1 VFEPLDKLIVGGII
15 SISCSG
21 GNSSNKIKYS
31 VSNNSCYIQ
40 GNNLIG
46 VNSGYSVLTATKEA
60 DFMYY
65 EISESI
71 LVYISKIDQNIILHN
86 INLTNEILAEP
97 ERDYDLVISGIKEY
111 PEIKYNIIYSYSL
124 GNFDICKIQNG
135 KLSPLNQG
143 VCIIEA
149 ITSETA
155 TFNSTKSNQ
164 IIVTVK
170 QLKQSGLVI
179 IPSGPLYFS
188 SSTKLNITGGSTNGL
203 ITINAS
209 NDNCLVNGTEII
221 GNNTG
226 YCMLTITKEGDEQF
240 QTYTTDYFIRVNK
253 IKQQLKLENINTTN
267 TIFVYDNKIRC
278 VDIKPNNFVLKF
290 TDSKPIVK
298 MIDIDDCF
306 IFDDTIEETYR
317 NMLLLMTLYQFY
329 LFFDNKKYNF
339 VQKDYIMSKIKE
351 KTMFFNLDTKKQYEN
366 LFKIF
371 DYCKHYEYLNYYFKN
386 YNNEN
391 VKFDFI
397 WNALNKSTDEIIP
410 PPKKKQKK
418 DGKRSRKGRHSKKR
432 SRRK

>member
-1 VFEPLDKLIVGGII
+1 MNDDDKKNLFNLFKTINENFFE
-15 SISCSG
+15 
-21 GNSSNKIKYS
+21 N
-31 VSNNSCYIQ
+31 
-40 GNNLIG
+40 
-46 VNSGYSVLTATKEA
+46 
-60 DFMYY
+60 
-65 EISESI
+65 
-71 LVYISKIDQNIILHN
+71 
-86 INLTNEILAEP
+86 
-97 ERDYDLVISGIKEY
+97 
-111 PEIKYNIIYSYSL
+111 
-124 GNFDICKIQNG
+124 
-135 KLSPLNQG
+135 
-143 VCIIEA
+143 
-149 ITSETA
+149 
-155 TFNSTKSNQ
+155 
-164 IIVTVK
+164 
-170 QLKQSGLVI
+170 
-179 IPSGPLYFS
+179 
-188 SSTKLNITGGSTNGL
+188 KLNIADKETKYSYGTDNFVVIVEKDKTTYALRIAKNSDEPEIEKLYKNIKNKSDKISDIFPKIEIL
-203 ITINAS
+203 
-209 NDNCLVNGTEII
+209 NDKV
-221 GNNTG
+221 
-226 YCMLTITKEGDEQF
+226 KP
-240 QTYTTDYFIRVNK
+240 YFIMYEYFDHNVYNYLYSIDKDEKK
-253 IKQQLKLENINTTN
+253 IDKFRNVIDQCINQ
-267 TIFVYDNKIRC
+267 ILFVYDNKIRC